1 MEACFHGGRRKQAM
15 QRFANK
21 VALVTGASTGIGLE
35 TIKRIREEGGTVFA
49 AHRRGKIDIEGV
61 ASISLDVTD
70 EGNWTRAISKVV
82 SAAGRLDIL
91 INNAGVRESGSVE
104 ETSLEQWRRLIDTNL
119 TSIFLGCRA
128 AVPAIRQA
136 GGGAIVNVGSI
147 TGIRGTE
154 NMVAYSA
161 SKSGITSMTSSL
173 ALDLASD
180 NIRVNAVCPAAIRTR
195 MVTNWLNSSQ
205 DTDAAEAAVLAK
217 HPIGRIGRPDE
228 VASVIAFLAS
238 DDSSFMTGMSIPVD
252 GGRSIR

>member
-1 MEACFHGGRRKQAM
+1 M

-21 VALVTGASTGIGLE
+21 VALITGASTGIGLE
-35 TIKRIREEGGTVFA
+35 TIKRIRDEGGTVFA
-49 AHRRGKIDIEGV
+49 AHRRGKIDIESV
-61 ASISLDVTD
+61 ASVSLDVTD
-70 EGNWTRAISKVV
+70 EENWARAIAEVV
-82 SAAGRLDIL
+82 AAAGRLDIL
-91 INNAGVRESGSVE
+91 VNNAGARESGAVE
-104 ETSLEQWRRLIDTNL
+104 ETSLEQWHRLIDTNL

-161 SKSGITSMTSSL
+161 SKSGVTSMTSSL
-173 ALDLASD
+173 ALDLARD

-195 MVTNWLNSSQ
+195 MVTNWLDAAE
-205 DTDAAEAAVLAK
+205 DTDAAEAVVLAK
-217 HPIGRIGRPDE
+217 HPMGRIGRPDE

-238 DDSSFMTGMSIPVD
+238 DDASFMTGMSIPVD